1 MLCLPPRFAAIILA
15 FASVFVQQRTWRHAR
30 LLLLGALLAP
40 GQRTVSSILRIIGLR
55 RERHFVNYH
64 RVLNR
69 AIWRSRHAARLLLDL
84 LINRFVSTDPIVLGV
99 DDTIERRRG
108 KRISAKGIYRDPVRS
123 SKSFFVKTSGLRWL
137 SLMVLAPVPWAQRVW
152 GLPFLTVLAPSE
164 RFCRTHNQ
172 RHKKL
177 TDWTRQVALQAR
189 RWLPKRL
196 VVLVGDSSFAA
207 LDLLAAL
214 MRQGLICITRLRLDA
229 ALYKPAAPREPGA
242 KGRPRKKG
250 ARLPT
255 LIQRLQ
261 DPSTEWQSISV
272 SGWYGNTERR
282 LQICSDRAVW
292 YHAGLPVLPIR
303 WVLLRD
309 PNGAFAPQ
317 ALLCTDPAHDAHD
330 IIGWFVRRWALEVTF
345 RETRDHLGIET
356 QRQWSD
362 QAIARTTPCLLALFS
377 IVTLLGTR
385 LTHRARLAVSTAAWY
400 HKQRPTFADTLAAVR
415 REIWAAQGFSM
426 SRSRVDSKKPSKALR
441 EGMTY
446 ALCNAA

>member
-15 FASVFVQQRTWRHAR
+15 FAPVFVQHRTWRHAQ
-30 LLLLGALLAP
+30 LLWLGAMLAP
-40 GQRTVSSILRIIGLR
+40 GRRTVSSLLRIIGLR

-69 AIWRSRHAARLLLDL
+69 AVWNSRHGARLLLGL
-84 LINRFVSTDPIVLGV
+84 LINRFVSHGPIVLGV

-177 TDWTRQVALQAR
+177 TDWTRQVAVQAR
-189 RWLPKRL
+189 RWLPKRTI
-196 VVLVGDSSFAA
+196 VLVGDSSFAA
-207 LDLLAAL
+207 LDLLGAL
-214 MRQGLICITRLRLDA
+214 TRQSLICITRLRLDA
-229 ALYKPAAPREPGA
+229 ALYAPAPPREAGA

-255 LIQRLQ
+255 LTQRLQ
-261 DPSTEWQSISV
+261 DPNTKWQSISV
-272 SGWYGNTERR
+272 SGWYGNTERC
-282 LQICSDRAVW
+282 LEVCSDSAVW
-292 YHAGLPVLPIR
+292 YHAGQPVLPIR
-303 WVLLRD
+303 WVMLRD
-309 PNGAFAPQ
+309 PDGAFEPQ
-317 ALLCTDPAHDAHD
+317 ALLCTDPARDPYA

-345 RETRDHLGIET
+345 RETRDHLGVET

-385 LTHRARLAVSTAAWY
+385 LTKRARLVVSTAAWY
-400 HKQRPTFADTLAAVR
+400 RKQRPTFADTLAAVR

-426 SRSRVDSKKPSKALR
+426 SRSRVDSQKLSKALR